1 MIAGDINK
9 NGKFFNL
16 KLDLSSINVIRN
28 EHIVSG
34 HTFEIPS
41 QIDELVMELI
51 GTTRRKPGLINGF
64 SDVLSYKKSKTN
76 LINNIKRCHPDSSVS

>member
-9 NGKFFNL
+9 DGKFFNL
-16 KLDLSSINVIRN
+16 KLDLSSINVIPN
-28 EHIVSG
+28 EPKVS
-34 HTFEIPS
+34 HTFQIPS
-41 QIDELVMELI
+41 EIDELVMELI

-64 SDVLSYKKSKTN
+64 SDVLSYKTAKTD